1 MNRQTNLHKKMY
13 HWFEPI
19 GLVLLLLSFGWQC
32 LDEHTNQMKVE
43 SYMYETNEKLL
54 YVWMGI
60 YDEALHSNRYRGKAV
75 VSVNYDSLNEYIK
88 DWGEVK
94 NEMATLDSQANLFF
108 RIRVVLYVIG
118 SIFIILAKWPTP
130 KERI

>member
-1 MNRQTNLHKKMY
+1 
-13 HWFEPI
+13 
-19 GLVLLLLSFGWQC
+19 
-32 LDEHTNQMKVE
+32 
-43 SYMYETNEKLL
+43 MYETNEKLL

-60 YDEALHSNRYRGKAV
+60 YDEALHSNRYGGKAV

-130 KERI
+130 KERIKFK